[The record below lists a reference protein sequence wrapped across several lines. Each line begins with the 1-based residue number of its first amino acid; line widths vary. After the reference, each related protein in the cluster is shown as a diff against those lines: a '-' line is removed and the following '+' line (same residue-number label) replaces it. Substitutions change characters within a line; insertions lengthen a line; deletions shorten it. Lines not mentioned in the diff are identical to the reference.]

1 MFVRGDAVLNGIDF
15 AGFVVLRREKLNNEA
30 ARGHLYSAGTL
41 WVYHD
46 AALLPGL
53 DMLPLD
59 VIERGMDA
67 SI

>member
-1 MFVRGDAVLNGIDF
+1 LFVRGDAVLNGIDF
-15 AGFVVLRREKLNNEA
+15 DGFVVLRREKLNNEA
-30 ARGHLYSAGTL
+30 ARGHLYSAGAL